1 MTESSKSKL
10 WWFAGLLLRLLF
22 VSFLGIILCFSLM
35 FTLGALRFSSPA
47 VFYTLMTIGMIAGYT
62 WAIYFRFPFFQSRTS
77 RQRLFISAVIAVPT
91 VFLTYYC
98 VMALFLAALDF
109 ASTSDRR
116 TESVTLPS
124 GEVLEN
130 HTYYEAGWGDGER
143 YNKLFLKNP
152 ATGTSEWI
160 DAYGDLNYEAG
171 PDTPSLFAQSP
182 HPQEFIYGDEKV
194 LVLGS
199 YLCQRIKFGNVPY
212 WNITSIGVDTEA
224 QAYLKSFF
232 STNDILSKSPSDL
245 GLQGGIVPFVFASL
259 DLTNN
264 VLTLKKQMP
273 EGYGNWQ
280 QFRHH
285 PDSIFW
291 DEFPSYLVY
300 SVTGFNGGSLNPFPL
315 KFDIARTKAKN
326 GLLWDNLMPPD
337 SSSITV
343 QSAEFGTRRKI
354 ADVTA
359 RVVELL
365 HTNPDGFT
373 VNVNTLGCD
382 HFPGRKKHLT
392 IKYEFKDFNF
402 TSTNSIGDDVSY
414 QTLINNARK

>member
-1 MTESSKSKL
+1 MNQSSKSKL
-10 WWFAGLLLRLLF
+10 WWLAGLFLRLLA
-22 VSFLGIILCFSLM
+22 VSFLGLILF
-35 FTLGALRFSSPA
+35 FILGQ
-47 VFYTLMTIGMIAGYT
+47 VFMDLGFNNNNRVFWGLVVIGLIAGYT

-77 RQRLFISAVIAVPT
+77 HQRLFISAIIAAPT

-98 VMALFLAALDF
+98 VIAVILSLIDF
-109 ASTSDRR
+109 SSKSDKR

-130 HTYYEAGWGDGER
+130 HTYYESGFQDGER

-152 ATGTSEWI
+152 ATGTSERI
-160 DAYGDLNYEAG
+160 DAYGDLNYEG
-171 PDTPSLFAQSP
+171 EPNTPSLLAESP

-194 LVLGS
+194 LVIGS

-212 WNITSIGVDTEA
+212 WNITSINADTDA
-224 QAYLKSFF
+224 RTYLKSFLP
-232 STNDILSKSPSDL
+232 TNDIPSHQSPDEI
-245 GLQGGIVPFVFASL
+245 GLEGSVRFVFDSL

-264 VLTLKKQMP
+264 ILTIKKQMP
-273 EGYGNWQ
+273 EEGEN
-280 QFRHH
+280 
-285 PDSIFW
+285 W
-291 DEFPSYLVY
+291 DEFPPYLVY
-300 SVTGFNGGSLNPFPL
+300 SAIGFNGGSIYPFPL

-326 GLLWDNLMPPD
+326 GQLWNNAMPPD
-337 SSSITV
+337 SSSITI
-343 QSAEFGTRRKI
+343 QSAEFGAKKKI

-365 HTNPDGFT
+365 HTNTDGFT
-373 VNVNTLGCD
+373 VNVKTLGCD
-382 HFPGRKKHLT
+382 PFPGRKKHLT

-402 TSTNSIGDDVSY
+402 TSTVSSGDDVSY